1 MESDQWDLGIHTAIV
16 TKYYSLGG
24 SQEYRVFSYTSG
36 GDKSK
41 GCQ

>member
-1 MESDQWDLGIHTAIV
+1 MESDQQDLWIHTAIV
-16 TKYYSLGG
+16 TKYYSLSD
-24 SQEYRVFSYTSG
+24 SQEYRLFAYTSG